1 MDTFY
6 WLTAALIVSV
16 SAICGTILIREKMRE
31 KAMEAYNFRGEKE
44 YQQIEKERDA
54 WHLAYEQEHGERI
67 ASDAM
72 VKVAKMVY
80 GKKNVAD
87 MGGKIGGKK

>member
-6 WLTAALIVSV
+6 WLTAALIFSV
-16 SAICGTILIREKMRE
+16 SSICGTLLVREKMRNRALE
-31 KAMEAYNFRGEKE
+31 SYNIRNEKE

-54 WHLAYEQEHGERI
+54 WRWAYEQEHGEVI
-67 ASDAM
+67 ACHALIN
-72 VKVAKMVY
+72 VQNMVY
-80 GKKNVAD
+80 GKKKVAD

>member
-6 WLTAALIVSV
+6 WVTAALIFSV
-16 SAICGTILIREKMRE
+16 SAICGAILLRERMRTR
-31 KAMEAYNFRGEKE
+31 ALEAYDFRREHE
-44 YQQIEKERDA
+44 YRQIEKERDA

-72 VKVAKMVY
+72 VAVTKMVY
-80 GKKNVAD
+80 GKNKVKD
-87 MGGKIGGKK
+87 MGGKIGGRK